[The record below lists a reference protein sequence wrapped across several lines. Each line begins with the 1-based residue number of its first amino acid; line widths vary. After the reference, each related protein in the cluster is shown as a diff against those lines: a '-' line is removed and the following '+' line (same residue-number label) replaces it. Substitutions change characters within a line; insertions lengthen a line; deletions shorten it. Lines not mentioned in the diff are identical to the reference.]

1 MSDAVY
7 YTAAAVVGGH
17 NDRFG
22 KARRAIIKTV
32 PKTLGSGLV
41 DQAIEDSSVF
51 EIEKSSLARAE
62 LKAVVLCAES
72 APAKCTICTFSEYV
86 YSGATKWIG
95 GWATN
100 GWRNKKGEEIKNK
113 DLWGRLLS
121 ASSSRKIQWYLDQKA
136 APLDGYS
143 KMALAM
149 ATGGRV
155 DLESKPTEESE
166 EPTFVVNEVVREIP
180 MSYGGW

>member
-7 YTAAAVVGGH
+7 YTAAAIVGGH

-32 PKTLGSGLV
+32 SKTLGSGLV
-41 DQAIEDSSVF
+41 DQAIEDSNVF
-51 EIEKSSLARAE
+51 EIDKYSLARAE
-62 LKAVVLCAES
+62 LEAAVICAET

-86 YSGATKWIG
+86 YSGATRWIG

-100 GWRNKKGEEIKNK
+100 GWRNKKGEEVKNK

-121 ASSSRKIQWYLDQKA
+121 ASSSRKIQWYWDLKA

-143 KMALAM
+143 KMVLSM
-149 ATGGRV
+149 AAGDHV
-155 DLESKPTEESE
+155 DLESTPIKESE
-166 EPTFVVNEVVREIP
+166 EPAFVVNEVVREIP

>member
-22 KARRAIIKTV
+22 KTRRAIIKTV
-32 PKTLGSGLV
+32 SKTLGSGLV
-41 DQAIEDSSVF
+41 DQAIEDSNVF
-51 EIEKSSLARAE
+51 DIDKSSLARAE
-62 LKAVVLCAES
+62 LEAVVLCAET

-100 GWRNKKGEEIKNK
+100 GWRNKKGEEVKNK
-113 DLWGRLLS
+113 DLWGRLLY

-143 KMALAM
+143 KMALSM

-166 EPTFVVNEVVREIP
+166 EPAFVVNEVVREIP

>member
-7 YTAAAVVGGH
+7 YTAAAIVGGH

-32 PKTLGSGLV
+32 SKTLSSGLV
-41 DQAIEDSSVF
+41 EQAVEGSSVF
-51 EIEKSSLARAE
+51 EIDKSSLARAE
-62 LKAVVLCAES
+62 LEAAVLCAET

-86 YSGATKWIG
+86 HSGATKWIG
-95 GWATN
+95 GWASN
-100 GWRNKKGEEIKNK
+100 GWRNKKGEEVKNK

-121 ASSSRKIQWYLDQKA
+121 ASSSRKIQWYLDLKT

-143 KMALAM
+143 KMVLSM
-149 ATGGRV
+149 AAGDHV
-155 DLESKPTEESE
+155 DLESTPAEESE
-166 EPTFVVNEVVREIP
+166 EPAFVVNEVVREIP